1 MKVGQKG
8 WGEKRAQTVAEGMHK
23 YTVLMIQGH
32 FWQKRMDLMLAK
44 VSDVG

>member
-1 MKVGQKG
+1 MNKK
-8 WGEKRAQTVAEGMHK
+8 KAQTVAEGMHK

-44 VSDVG
+44 VSDLG